1 MEYIK
6 KYEGFLDLFKSGIN
20 MVSER
25 INKFLKEK
33 KNLKFSKLSKEGNQW
48 SWIEEIEDFGEF
60 NFSLLLTQNEGG
72 SFSFNL
78 NCQSQTD
85 TTLKSKTDRG
95 RWAFGKLSNFDHMLM
110 DLLDRMIRE
119 VKVLAVCEKAN
130 KEFLE
135 DFPLID
141 VEDYLIDLKDLVNG
155 EIQIS
160 FEKAGPQ
167 YKGFIKEN
175 PSYVVSIKPVA
186 RELVEEI
193 KRELEIIESNIKN
206 LGLQIKGDVSK
217 IAHRFLLLDRYDS
230 AKFELVRNL
239 LSGNSQT

>member
-1 MEYIK
+1 MKHIK
-6 KYEGFLDLFKSGIN
+6 TYEGLFDLFKSGMD

-48 SWIEEIEDFGEF
+48 SWNEEIEDFGQF
-60 NFSLLLTQNEGG
+60 NFSLLLTQNESD

-78 NCQSQTD
+78 NCQSLTD
-85 TTLKSKTDRG
+85 TTLKSKTSCG
-95 RWAFGKLSNFDHMLM
+95 RWTFGKLSNFDHVLM
-110 DLLDRMIRE
+110 DLLDKMIRE

-135 DFPLID
+135 DFPLSD

-155 EIQIS
+155 EIRINFVKS
-160 FEKAGPQ
+160 GLH
-167 YKGFIKEN
+167 YKSSHHGTVMREE
-175 PSYVVSIKPVA
+175 PSYLVSIKPVSSDSFDRVMA
-186 RELVEEI
+186 QVEEI

-217 IAHRFLLLDRYDS
+217 IADS
-230 AKFELVRNL
+230 TNRFELVRK
-239 LSGNSQT
+239 S

>member
-1 MEYIK
+1 M
-6 KYEGFLDLFKSGIN
+6 
-20 MVSER
+20 
-25 INKFLKEK
+25 
-33 KNLKFSKLSKEGNQW
+33 
-48 SWIEEIEDFGEF
+48 
-60 NFSLLLTQNEGG
+60 
-72 SFSFNL
+72 
-78 NCQSQTD
+78 
-85 TTLKSKTDRG
+85 KSKTDRG

-135 DFPLID
+135 DFPLTD

-160 FEKAGPQ
+160 FEPCSRLKAGPK

>member
-1 MEYIK
+1 MNYIK
-6 KYEGFLDLFKSGIN
+6 TYEGLFDLFKSGMD

-48 SWIEEIEDFGEF
+48 SWDEEIEDFGQF
-60 NFSLLLTQNEGG
+60 NFSLLLTQNESD

-78 NCQSQTD
+78 NCQSLTD
-85 TTLKSKTDRG
+85 TTLKSKTSRG
-95 RWAFGKLSNFDHMLM
+95 RWTFGKLSNFDHMLM
-110 DLLDRMIRE
+110 DLLDKMIRE

-135 DFPLID
+135 DFTLSD

-155 EIQIS
+155 EIQIN
-160 FEKAGPQ
+160 FEKAGLQPPTIF
-167 YKGFIKEN
+167 GTISTKEK
-175 PSYVVSIKPVA
+175 PSYVVSIKPVSP
-186 RELVEEI
+186 EQVKEI

-206 LGLQIKGDVSK
+206 LGLQIKEDVSK
-217 IAHRFLLLDRYDS
+217 IADS
-230 AKFELVRNL
+230 TNRFELVRK
-239 LSGNSQT
+239 S